1 MDALRNLRNGLCLL
15 LLVLGLSLSLR
26 GSEIAFAQGDG
37 PEPLGHI
44 ICTASATT
52 PWRSG
57 NTVFANH
64 TISCGGVTPRISVFG
79 YLTKDGNIVTLT
91 FNNTCYNTTSC
102 TVQSFKAGSSGLWH
116 AWTGGSYRDHRDN
129 AYNVPQKRSPGCLTY

>member
-1 MDALRNLRNGLCLL
+1 MYARRNPRNGVRLS

-26 GSEIAFAQGDG
+26 ATEVAFAQGDG

-79 YLTKDGNIVTLT
+79 YLTKNGNIASPT
-91 FNNTCYNTTSC
+91 FNATCYNTTSC
-102 TVQSFKAGSSGLWH
+102 SVQSFAAGSSGQWH

-129 AYNVPQKRSPGCLTY
+129 AYQVPQKRSPGCLTY